1 MIKHH
6 PRKPPASSFMGLLGS
21 KSLARIPGK
30 GSQDG
35 LDQLHTPLA
44 NRQLQGQE
52 PTSPTWHHGISG
64 RGVATLMTS
73 HGGCHNGLNA

>member
-44 NRQLQGQE
+44 NG
-52 PTSPTWHHGISG
+52 SS
-64 RGVATLMTS
+64 RGSRAHQPHMAPWNKWERCCYSDDLS
-73 HGGCHNGLNA
+73 WRLP